1 MKFQKNARL
10 LCGAVLLSI
19 GSLSL
24 QSVWAQTPAPRTF
37 GDAAYQ
43 PTIGQM
49 GKDVIWVP
57 TSDAVA
63 AMMLQAAA
71 VKSGDLVYDLGA
83 GDGKI
88 AIAAARDF
96 GAKAVGIEY
105 NPEMTALARRNI
117 DRAGLSNQV
126 SMIHGDIFKEDFSQ
140 ADVVT
145 LYLLPDLN
153 LRLRP
158 TLLKMKP
165 GTRVV
170 ANSFNMGDWEPD
182 RVLGNGEYAQGYFW
196 VVPADVSG
204 TWNITG
210 MEASKDAVIELD
222 QRYQKIGGTI
232 TLYGKKQMILGA
244 KLVGNHL
251 SFSFVDHSNQLRI
264 LDMKLNGQT
273 MTGHVMENAPLYP
286 VTAKRN

>member
-1 MKFQKNARL
+1 MKFNKNAL
-10 LCGAVLLSI
+10 LVCGALLISI
-19 GSLSL
+19 GGLGL
-24 QSVWAQTPAPRTF
+24 QSARAQTAAPSTL
-37 GDAAYQ
+37 GDATYQ
-43 PTIGQM
+43 PKIGQM

-71 VKSGDLVYDLGA
+71 VKPGDIVFDLGA

-96 GAKAVGIEY
+96 GAKAVGIEF
-105 NPEMTALARRNI
+105 NPEMAELAKRNI
-117 DRAGLSNQV
+117 ERAGLTNQV
-126 SMIHGDIFKEDFSQ
+126 NMINGDIFKEDFSR

-145 LYLLPDLN
+145 MYLLPDLN

-170 ANSFNMGDWEPD
+170 TNSFNMGDWEPD
-182 RVLGNGEYAQGYFW
+182 QVLGTGNYAQGYFW

-204 TWNITG
+204 TWNLAG
-210 MEASKDAVIELD
+210 MEAAKEAVMELE
-222 QRYQKIGGTI
+222 QRYQKVGGTL
-232 TLYGKKQMILGA
+232 TLNGNKQNILSA

-251 SFSFVDHSNQLRI
+251 TFSFVDHSKQLRV
-264 LDMKLNGQT
+264 LDVTLNGQT
-273 MTGHVMENAPLYP
+273 MTGNVKENHPLYP
-286 VTAKRN
+286 VTASRK